1 MAWKE
6 EKDGGREG
14 EIEGGRKERERS
26 QQYKLTLSLTPI
38 HPPTYSQLDSAV
50 LAEEK
55 HLPLYK
61 ELVDSYKVQY
71 IAGGATQNAI
81 RVAQWMSQTPG
92 VSDMKLRGK

>member
-1 MAWKE
+1 V
-6 EKDGGREG
+6 
-14 EIEGGRKERERS
+14 S
-26 QQYKLTLSLTPI
+26 FSFFSFFL
-38 HPPTYSQLDSAV
+38 SQLDSAI

-61 ELVDSYKVQY
+61 ELVDAYKVQY

-92 VSDMKLRGK
+92 VSGCLTELAWDDSPLLTL